1 MVKFFRQLIK
11 KIFAQQSHGKRSQ
24 AKCEKW
30 LRKNAF
36 QMLLQEAAKLPVPVP
51 EPYRKDAVEEAA
63 RRAKA
68 SHTYTHT
75 RHRPLLRLP
84 LLHPETAQNISPAI
98 VCQEQVLDE
107 GVAGLA
113 LPKKTVY
120 E

>member
-1 MVKFFRQLIK
+1 MRKMAK
-11 KIFAQQSHGKRSQ
+11 K
-24 AKCEKW
+24 KCVS
-30 LRKNAF
+30 NAAAGGC
-36 QMLLQEAAKLPVPVP
+36 QVAKLPVPAPVP
-51 EPYRKDAVEEAA
+51 GRKDAVEEAA

-68 SHTYTHT
+68 SSCLEHIHTRT

-113 LPKKTVY
+113 AKGNCI
-120 E
+120 

>member
-24 AKCEKW
+24 AKSEKW

-51 EPYRKDAVEEAA
+51 EPDRKDAVEEAA

-68 SHTYTHT
+68 SHTHTHT
-75 RHRPLLRLP
+75 HGTGP
-84 LLHPETAQNISPAI
+84 
-98 VCQEQVLDE
+98 C
-107 GVAGLA
+107 
-113 LPKKTVY
+113 
-120 E
+120 